1 MDFVASH
8 FFTII
13 IFVAPL
19 IYSIQPLLLSKINV
33 INNVYDKDLLKR
45 KKIILYRQIKEL
57 EMEFDIGN
65 LNKDDF
71 LLRRSEIKAEVSEI
85 IASLKKKW
93 MLSIKNICKS
103 FNRLNV
109 LDDISFTQKKGEI
122 IALMGKNGTG
132 KSTLLRICLLYTSP
146 SPRD

>member
-8 FFTII
+8 IFTII
-13 IFVAPL
+13 IFVAPI

-33 INNVYDKDLLKR
+33 INNAYDKDLLKR

-65 LNKDDF
+65 LDKDDF

-85 IASLKKKW
+85 IASLKKK
-93 MLSIKNICKS
+93 
-103 FNRLNV
+103 
-109 LDDISFTQKKGEI
+109 
-122 IALMGKNGTG
+122 
-132 KSTLLRICLLYTSP
+132 
-146 SPRD
+146 

>member
-1 MDFVASH
+1 MDFFTNH
-8 FFTII
+8 IFTII
-13 IFVAPL
+13 IFVAPI

-33 INNVYDKDLLKR
+33 INNAYDKDLLKR

-85 IASLKKKW
+85 IASIKKK
-93 MLSIKNICKS
+93 
-103 FNRLNV
+103 
-109 LDDISFTQKKGEI
+109 
-122 IALMGKNGTG
+122 
-132 KSTLLRICLLYTSP
+132 
-146 SPRD
+146 

>member
-1 MDFVASH
+1 MDFLTNH
-8 FFTII
+8 IFTII

-33 INNVYDKDLLKR
+33 ISNSYDKDLLKR

-85 IASLKKKW
+85 IASIKKK
-93 MLSIKNICKS
+93 
-103 FNRLNV
+103 
-109 LDDISFTQKKGEI
+109 
-122 IALMGKNGTG
+122 
-132 KSTLLRICLLYTSP
+132 
-146 SPRD
+146 

>member
-8 FFTII
+8 IFTII
-13 IFVAPL
+13 IFAAPL

-33 INNVYDKDLLKR
+33 INNAYDKDLLKR

-85 IASLKKKW
+85 IASLKKK
-93 MLSIKNICKS
+93 
-103 FNRLNV
+103 
-109 LDDISFTQKKGEI
+109 
-122 IALMGKNGTG
+122 
-132 KSTLLRICLLYTSP
+132 
-146 SPRD
+146 

>member
-8 FFTII
+8 IFTII

-33 INNVYDKDLLKR
+33 INKAYDKDLLKR

-85 IASLKKKW
+85 IASLKKK
-93 MLSIKNICKS
+93 
-103 FNRLNV
+103 
-109 LDDISFTQKKGEI
+109 
-122 IALMGKNGTG
+122 
-132 KSTLLRICLLYTSP
+132 
-146 SPRD
+146 

>member
-8 FFTII
+8 IFTII
-13 IFVAPL
+13 IFVVPL

-33 INNVYDKDLLKR
+33 INNAYDKDLLKR

-85 IASLKKKW
+85 IASLKKK
-93 MLSIKNICKS
+93 
-103 FNRLNV
+103 
-109 LDDISFTQKKGEI
+109 
-122 IALMGKNGTG
+122 
-132 KSTLLRICLLYTSP
+132 
-146 SPRD
+146 